1 MGTLAA
7 MSLASQ
13 LSSALRSLLRSPAAR
28 RAARDI
34 GRSVVDAVQDR
45 RDGTSGGDA
54 TGGRSEGGAARDSRS
69 AQGATGAG
77 SEAADGALA
86 DRSSSLPLPLDYSPR
101 EDEDADPGEVAWAWV
116 PFEED
121 ITRGKDRPVLVLAR
135 EEDEH
140 GEVLVALMLTSR
152 DRGDAVHVDEHGAT
166 WVDIGT
172 GAWDPRGRDSEVRAD
187 RLLRLRPGSVRRE
200 GAKLSRERFDQVARV
215 VREVH
220 GWGL

>member
-1 MGTLAA
+1 
-7 MSLASQ
+7 MSLASRF
-13 LSSALRSLLRSPAAR
+13 SSVLRSVLRSPAAR

-45 RDGTSGGDA
+45 RDGTSGGTA
-54 TGGRSEGGAARDSRS
+54 GRSGADLAQEARSR
-69 AQGATGAG
+69 QGAPG
-77 SEAADGALA
+77 SGPEAADGALA
-86 DRSSSLPLPLDYSPR
+86 DRPSSPPLALDYSPR
-101 EDEDADPGEVAWAWV
+101 DDEDADPGEIAWAWV

-135 EEDEH
+135 ERDEH

-172 GAWDPRGRDSEVRAD
+172 GAWDSRGRDSEVRAD
-187 RLLRLRPGSVRRE
+187 RLLRLRPASVRRE
-200 GAKLSRERFDQVARV
+200 GAKLSRERYDQVARV

-220 GWGL
+220 GWSL

>member
-1 MGTLAA
+1 MTVLCGLGTLPS

-28 RAARDI
+28 RAARDL
-34 GRSVVDAVQDR
+34 GRTVVDAVQDR
-45 RDGTSGGDA
+45 GGSDA
-54 TGGRSEGGAARDSRS
+54 PARPAAP
-69 AQGATGAG
+69 AQ
-77 SEAADGALA
+77 EAGALEDRPSTPPLGIDYAPRA
-86 DRSSSLPLPLDYSPR
+86 D
-101 EDEDADPGEVAWAWV
+101 EHADPGEVVWAWV

-135 EEDEH
+135 ERDEH

-152 DRGDAVHVDEHGAT
+152 DRGEAVHVDEHGAT
-166 WVDIGT
+166 WVDIGS
-172 GAWDPRGRDSEVRAD
+172 GPWDGKGRPSEVRAD
-187 RLLRLRPGSVRRE
+187 RLLRLRPDAVRRE

-220 GWGL
+220 GWTLRP